1 MRVLLPFTPL
11 PGTPAAEMPA
21 ARSNADHRPAGCE
34 VASEELR
41 AQDAAPEELAAEE
54 LAAGQRTPGQR
65 RPDGPAT
72 DEVDLA
78 AAYAWP
84 VPPTGVS
91 VRVNFVASL
100 DGAAAT
106 DGHSKG
112 LSSAGDRRV
121 FSVLRSWADVIL
133 AGAGTVRAERYRSPN
148 PDAATRTARRSR
160 GLAEAPTL
168 AVVTGS
174 GDLPEDLPCWDG
186 PRRPLVLAGGELPAP
201 AATNLAARGELEV
214 LSGRRPGASEIL
226 DALARRGHR
235 RVLCEGGPGL
245 LATLADADAVDELC
259 LTVAPLLVGLG
270 PARLVEG
277 ALGAPRRFCLVQVL
291 EEDGYLFLRLQRR
304 PLEVR

>member
-1 MRVLLPFTPL
+1 MRVLLPYAP
-11 PGTPAAEMPA
+11 PAAG
-21 ARSNADHRPAGCE
+21 RPATGRP
-34 VASEELR
+34 APGGR
-41 AQDAAPEELAAEE
+41 AA
-54 LAAGQRTPGQR
+54 
-65 RPDGPAT
+65 

-84 VPPTGVS
+84 APTTGVS

-112 LSSAGDRRV
+112 LSSPGDRRV

-133 AGAGTVRAERYRSPN
+133 AGAGTVRAERYRAPN
-148 PDAATRTARRSR
+148 PDATTRAARRAR

-174 GDLPEDLPCWDG
+174 GDLPADLPCFDG
-186 PRRPLVLAGGELPAP
+186 PARPLVLAGSGIPEH
-201 AATNLAARGELEV
+201 AARNLAARAELDV
-214 LSGRRPGASEIL
+214 LREQRPGVGAIL
-226 DALARRGHR
+226 DALGRRGYR
-235 RVLCEGGPGL
+235 RILCEGGPGL

-277 ALGAPRRFCLVQVL
+277 VLGAPRRFRLVQVL
-291 EEDGYLFLRLQRR
+291 EEDGFLFLRLQRR
-304 PLEVR
+304 QPDGH

>member
-1 MRVLLPFTPL
+1 MRVLLPLAPP
-11 PGTPAAEMPA
+11 PGTPGAGQPTPDDPA
-21 ARSNADHRPAGCE
+21 PAGSPAGRRGADDSPPTGSPGGPSAGE
-34 VASEELR
+34 RPS
-41 AQDAAPEELAAEE
+41 AEE
-54 LAAGQRTPGQR
+54 PA
-65 RPDGPAT
+65 PDS
-72 DEVDLA
+72 VDLA

-84 VPPTGVS
+84 APTTGVS

-112 LSSAGDRRV
+112 LSSPGDRRV

-133 AGAGTVRAERYRSPN
+133 AGAGTVRAERYRAPN
-148 PDAATRTARRSR
+148 PDVATRAARRAR

-174 GDLPEDLPCWDG
+174 GNLPDDLPCFDG
-186 PRRPLVLAGGELPAP
+186 PGRPLVLAGSDLPDP
-201 AATNLAARGELEV
+201 AARNLAARAELDV
-214 LSGRRPGASEIL
+214 LPGRRPGAGAIL
-226 DALARRGHR
+226 EALAGRGYRRI
-235 RVLCEGGPGL
+235 LCEGGPGL

-291 EEDGYLFLRLQRR
+291 EEDGFLFLRLQRR
-304 PLEVR
+304 EPAGG